1 MIFILYPALVTCLQE
16 SKWVF
21 TFCQICRV
29 LGVSKGGVHRAPWAL
44 TSLLPYSAVL
54 CSAFQRQKPVL
65 PVMWLGL
72 HAPENGSLEGLW

>member
-1 MIFILYPALVTCLQE
+1 MGIYFLSNLQGTRSLKRRSSQTALSFLEASTVG
-16 SKWVF
+16 S
-21 TFCQICRV
+21 
-29 LGVSKGGVHRAPWAL
+29 WAL

-72 HAPENGSLEGLW
+72 QAPENGSLEGLW

>member
-1 MIFILYPALVTCLQE
+1 MGIYFLSNLQGTRSLKRRSSQMPLSFLE
-16 SKWVF
+16 TSTV
-21 TFCQICRV
+21 
-29 LGVSKGGVHRAPWAL
+29 GSWAL

-54 CSAFQRQKPVL
+54 CSAFQRQKPVF